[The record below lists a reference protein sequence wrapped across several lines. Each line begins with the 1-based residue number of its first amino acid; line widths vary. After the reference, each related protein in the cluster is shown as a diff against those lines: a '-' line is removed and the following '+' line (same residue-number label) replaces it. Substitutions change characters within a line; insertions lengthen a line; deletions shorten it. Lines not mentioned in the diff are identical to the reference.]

1 MLSSGTL
8 DLLYE
13 WQKKQET
20 EQSARPPVFF
30 IFLLLKVF
38 LLFYLFTFKS
48 PFYFFTLKSL
58 FTFLLFYFFTFKS
71 LFTFLL
77 FYFFTF
83 KSFSSP
89 AIDIIKRLAGSNFI
103 YSKIIKSPMVLVHY
117 TCVVHADIIHQN
129 DTYRWCYIFFFHIS
143 SLLLY
148 FFSVHNIYSLRQTF
162 KR

>member
-1 MLSSGTL
+1 MNCLGCVVER
-8 DLLYE
+8 DARPPIRMA
-13 WQKKQET
+13 KKQET

-38 LLFYLFTFKS
+38 LLFYSFTFLL
-48 PFYFFTLKSL
+48 LKVL

-89 AIDIIKRLAGSNFI
+89 AIDIIKRLAAGSNFI
-103 YSKIIKSPMVLVHY
+103 YSKIIKSPIVFVHY
-117 TCVVHADIIHQN
+117 TCTAHADIIHLDN
-129 DTYRWCYIFFFHIS
+129 IYRWCYIFFLHIS